1 VPADSHRFGES
12 ESARAVS
19 YRGKRIIGGDFWVE
33 LNELY
38 KKTMS
43 LFNAEDIGQL
53 GNALMACITDHNETL
68 MRGFVE
74 LVDGDL
80 SKDWLQM
87 IYQYYQADRQVK
99 KQDYTPRSLAVFL
112 SRLIGKSAE
121 TVDMCAGSGA
131 LTIQRWIE
139 NPDTRFE
146 LHEIDGNVIP
156 YLLFNLCVRNIAATV
171 YQGDVL
177 EGVTMK
183 RWSVEKGERYGK
195 VSCVESAI

>member
-1 VPADSHRFGES
+1 
-12 ESARAVS
+12 
-19 YRGKRIIGGDFWVE
+19 VE